1 MYQIFPA
8 RRQTGRGRERGE
20 RDFVVS
26 VSVSVLVSVSI
37 GFSVDGR
44 KTLASSRLA

>member
-26 VSVSVLVSVSI
+26 VSVLVSVSI